1 MKVEIFETKALRNLE
16 TGEII
21 LLPYWHVELQDN
33 GLIIVREEKGLYGII
48 DQKGREIVPPK
59 YDHIDYF
66 NNGLAIVRDEKGLYG
81 IIDQEGKEIVP
92 PKYADIDDFNN
103 GLAIIK
109 SKNDL
114 YGLINEKGKE
124 VIEPM
129 YNEVS
134 FSYIGPEE
142 AVVVINKI
150 KNTYQIARG
159 GKRIK
164 FHNKNT

>member
-21 LLPYWHVELQDN
+21 LLPYRHVELQDN
-33 GLIIVREEKGLYGII
+33 GLAIVREE
-48 DQKGREIVPPK
+48 
-59 YDHIDYF
+59 
-66 NNGLAIVRDEKGLYG
+66 NGLCGL
-81 IIDQEGKEIVP
+81 INEEGKEIVP
-92 PKYADIDDFNN
+92 PKYADIDDFDN

-114 YGLINEKGKE
+114 YGLINEKGEE
-124 VIEPM
+124 VIEPI

-134 FSYIGPEE
+134 FSYIGSEE

-150 KNTYQIARG
+150 KDTYQIVRG
-159 GKRIK
+159 DKE
-164 FHNKNT
+164 